1 MVTITSPP
9 RPPHAPA
16 VNPAPTVPV
25 PRPARARAR
34 ELVQREV
41 EPRRWSRTNSPGWY
55 RVWAVLTA
63 ATLAVLCAVG
73 SAAAIRS
80 AGATSRIQT
89 DTAPALLGSQD
100 LFGSVSEANASAT
113 AVVLSGAIGTE
124 DRSRR
129 NLYVEALNR
138 ASAQTEELSTL
149 VGEDRVSRDALK
161 QIAVALTTYS
171 GHMEASRRENSLRGT
186 QAETE
191 LRTALD
197 LASKD
202 MAGAVDTV
210 TERSQTRFAEER
222 QRGRIITLVAAACAV
237 VALAALL
244 RLQAG
249 TLARSNRI
257 VNLPMAVATVLVVVE
272 LLMLGYAGV
281 VRSTA
286 LGRAETDG
294 YRAIQATALL
304 QRSAFELQSQL
315 SLDLLSGQTENSD
328 TRRLQLTGSINSNLA
343 ALSSIADTDRER
355 AAITELGTR
364 WDRYQKATAPLVEGK
379 GAATPAT
386 ISEFQSSGLSAFNGF
401 NTTIESV
408 LLDNRSQFTGGVD
421 DAARA
426 MRWLPWLAVI
436 APLVGIAGV
445 LVGAQRRLG
454 DYK

>member
-1 MVTITSPP
+1 M
-9 RPPHAPA
+9 
-16 VNPAPTVPV
+16 
-25 PRPARARAR
+25 
-34 ELVQREV
+34 
-41 EPRRWSRTNSPGWY
+41 
-55 RVWAVLTA
+55 WAVLTA

-80 AGATSRIQT
+80 ASATGRIQS

-100 LFGSVSEANASAT
+100 LFGCVSEANASAT
-113 AVVLSGAIGTE
+113 AVVLSGATGTE

-129 NLYVEALNR
+129 SLYVEALNR

-149 VGEDRVSRDALK
+149 VGDDATSGDALK

-171 GHMEASRRENSLRGT
+171 GHMEASRRENALRGDE
-186 QAETE
+186 AETE

-197 LASKD
+197 LASND
-202 MAGAVDTV
+202 IAGAVDTV
-210 TERSQTRFAEER
+210 TDRSQARFTEER
-222 QRGRIITLVAAACAV
+222 QEGRIITLVAAGCAM

-257 VNLPMAVATVLVVVE
+257 VNLPMAVATVLVTLE
-272 LLMLGYAGV
+272 LLVLGYAGV

-286 LGRAETDG
+286 LGRAESDG

-315 SLDLLSGQTENSD
+315 SLDLLAGQTENSE
-328 TRRLQLTGSINSNLA
+328 TRRLQLTGSVNSNLA

-355 AAITELGTR
+355 AAITELGIR
-364 WDRYQKATAPLVEGK
+364 WDRYQQATGPLVEGK

-386 ISEFQSSGLSAFNGF
+386 ITEFQNSGLSAFNGF

-408 LLDNRSQFTGGVD
+408 LLDNRSQFTSGVD
-421 DAARA
+421 DAARPT
-426 MRWLPWLAVI
+426 RWLPWLAVI
-436 APLVGIAGV
+436 APLVGIVGV

>member
-16 VNPAPTVPV
+16 ATPAPTAPV
-25 PRPARARAR
+25 ARPARARAS
-34 ELVQREV
+34 ELVQRDV
-41 EPRRWSRTNSPGWY
+41 EPRRWSRSNSPGWY

-80 AGATSRIQT
+80 AGATSRIQS

-100 LFGSVSEANASAT
+100 LFGSVSEANAAAT

-129 NLYVEALNR
+129 SLYVQALNR

-149 VGEDRVSRDALK
+149 VGEDTESRGALK

-171 GHMEASRRENSLRGT
+171 GHMEASRRENALRGT
-186 QAETE
+186 QAEAE

-197 LASKD
+197 LASRD

-210 TERSQTRFAEER
+210 TDRSQTRFGEQR
-222 QRGRIITLVAAACAV
+222 QQGRIITIVAAACAA
-237 VALAALL
+237 VALAALI

-257 VNLPMAVATVLVVVE
+257 VNLPMAAATVLVAIE
-272 LLMLGYAGV
+272 LIMLGYAGV
-281 VRSTA
+281 VRTTA

-315 SLDLLSGQTENSD
+315 SLDLLSGQTENSG
-328 TRRLQLTGSINSNLA
+328 TKRLQLTG
-343 ALSSIADTDRER
+343 R
-355 AAITELGTR
+355 
-364 WDRYQKATAPLVEGK
+364 V
-379 GAATPAT
+379 
-386 ISEFQSSGLSAFNGF
+386 
-401 NTTIESV
+401 
-408 LLDNRSQFTGGVD
+408 
-421 DAARA
+421 
-426 MRWLPWLAVI
+426 
-436 APLVGIAGV
+436 
-445 LVGAQRRLG
+445 
-454 DYK
+454 

>member
-1 MVTITSPP
+1 M
-9 RPPHAPA
+9 
-16 VNPAPTVPV
+16 
-25 PRPARARAR
+25 
-34 ELVQREV
+34 
-41 EPRRWSRTNSPGWY
+41 
-55 RVWAVLTA
+55 WAVLTA
-63 ATLAVLCAVG
+63 VALAVLCAVG

-80 AGATSRIQT
+80 AGATTRIQT

-113 AVVLSGAIGTE
+113 AVVLSGATGTE

-138 ASAQTEELSTL
+138 ASAQNEELSTL
-149 VGEDRVSRDALK
+149 VGDDATSRDALK

-171 GHMEASRRENSLRGT
+171 GHVEASRRENALRGSE
-186 QAETE
+186 AETE

-197 LASKD
+197 LATKD

-210 TERSQTRFAEER
+210 TERSQDRFDEER
-222 QRGRIITLVAAACAV
+222 QEGRIITLVAAFCAL

-257 VNLPMAVATVLVVVE
+257 VNLPMAAATVLVALE

-286 LGRAETDG
+286 LGRADDEG
-294 YRAIQATALL
+294 YRAIQATSLL
-304 QRSAFELQSQL
+304 QRSAFQLQSQL
-315 SLDLLSGQTENSD
+315 SLDLLSGQSEDSEV
-328 TRRLQLTGSINSNLA
+328 RRLQLTGSINSNLA
-343 ALSSIADTDRER
+343 ALSSMADSKREQ
-355 AAITELGTR
+355 AAISELGIR
-364 WDRYQKATAPLVEGK
+364 WDRYQQATAPLVEGK

-386 ISEFQSSGLSAFNGF
+386 IGEFQSSALPAFDGF

-408 LLDNRSQFTGGVD
+408 LLDNRSQFRTGVD
-421 DAARA
+421 DAARP

-436 APLVGIAGV
+436 APLVGIVGV

>member
-16 VNPAPTVPV
+16 ATPAPAPPV
-25 PRPARARAR
+25 ARPARARAR
-34 ELVQREV
+34 DLVVRDV
-41 EPRRWSRTNSPGWY
+41 EPRRWSRSNSPGWY

-73 SAAAIRS
+73 GAAAIRS
-80 AGATSRIQT
+80 AGATDRIRN

-113 AVVLSGAIGTE
+113 AVVLSGATGAE

-129 NLYVEALNR
+129 SLYVEALNR

-149 VGEDRVSRDALK
+149 VGDDATSRDALK

-171 GHMEASRRENSLRGT
+171 GHMEASRRENALRGT
-186 QAETE
+186 EAETE
-191 LRTALD
+191 LRAALD
-197 LASKD
+197 LASTD
-202 MAGAVDTV
+202 IAGAVDTV
-210 TERSQTRFAEER
+210 TERSQARFDEER
-222 QRGRIITLVAAACAV
+222 QRGRIITLVAAGWAV

-257 VNLPMAVATVLVVVE
+257 INLPMAVATVLVALELVV
-272 LLMLGYAGV
+272 LGYAGV

-286 LGRAETDG
+286 LSRAESDG

-304 QRSAFELQSQL
+304 QRSGFQLQSQL
-315 SLDLLSGQTENSD
+315 SLDLLAGQAENSD
-328 TRRLQLTGSINSNLA
+328 TRRLQLTGSVNSNLA

-355 AAITELGTR
+355 AAITELGIR
-364 WDRYQKATAPLVEGK
+364 WDRYQQATAPLVEGK

-386 ISEFQSSGLSAFNGF
+386 IREFQSSGLSAFNGF

-408 LLDNRSQFTGGVD
+408 LLDNRTQFTQGVE
-421 DAARA
+421 DADRPT
-426 MRWLPWLAVI
+426 RWLPWLAVI
-436 APLVGIAGV
+436 APLVGIVGV

>member
-9 RPPHAPA
+9 RPPHAPVA
-16 VNPAPTVPV
+16 TPAPAPPV
-25 PRPARARAR
+25 TRPARARAR
-34 ELVQREV
+34 ELVQRDV
-41 EPRRWSRTNSPGWY
+41 EPRRWSRSNSPGWY

-63 ATLAVLCAVG
+63 AALAVLCAVG
-73 SAAAIRS
+73 SAAALRS
-80 AGATSRIQT
+80 AGATTRIQS

-113 AVVLSGAIGTE
+113 AVVLSGSTGTE

-138 ASAQTEELSTL
+138 ASVQTEELSAL
-149 VGEDRVSRDALK
+149 IGDDPVSSDALK

-171 GHMEASRRENSLRGT
+171 GHMEASRKENALRGT
-186 QAETE
+186 EAETE

-210 TERSQTRFAEER
+210 TDRSQTRFTQER
-222 QRGRIITLVAAACAV
+222 QEGRIITLVAAACAMI
-237 VALAALL
+237 ALAFLI
-244 RLQAG
+244 RLQVG

-257 VNLPMAVATVLVVVE
+257 VNLPMAAATVLVTLE
-272 LLMLGYAGV
+272 LLALGYAGV

-286 LGRAETDG
+286 LGRAESDG

-315 SLDLLSGQTENSD
+315 SLDLLAGQTENSEV
-328 TRRLQLTGSINSNLA
+328 RRLQLTGSVNSNLA

-364 WDRYQKATAPLVEGK
+364 WDRYQQATGPLVQGK

-386 ISEFQSSGLSAFNGF
+386 ITEFQNSGLPAFNGF

-408 LLDNRSQFTGGVD
+408 LLDNRSQFTSGVD
-421 DAARA
+421 EAARA
-426 MRWLPWLAVI
+426 MRWLPWLAVV
-436 APLVGIAGV
+436 APLVGIVGV